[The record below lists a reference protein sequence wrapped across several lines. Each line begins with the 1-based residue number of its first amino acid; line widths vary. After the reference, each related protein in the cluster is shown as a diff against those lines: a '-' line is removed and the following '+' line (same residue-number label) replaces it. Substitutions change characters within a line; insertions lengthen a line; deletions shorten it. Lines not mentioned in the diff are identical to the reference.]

1 MLLKGNIICNKNS
14 VQLTGSVC
22 LAALL
27 DVLKT
32 HTMSRT
38 PVGVN
43 IRRQSTGPRQRESGM
58 SIKPSSHMSSA
69 VNDSLSNHHYVLHP
83 LFVGQWPLNDIYH
96 PALFSFQ
103 TNKKTFKKKYLSLVY
118 KIPRNLKCKLIL

>member
-1 MLLKGNIICNKNS
+1 MLLKGDIICNKNS

-27 DVLKT
+27 DVLKM

-43 IRRQSTGPRQRESGM
+43 IRRQSTGPRQREGGM
-58 SIKPSSHMSSA
+58 SIETSSHMSSA
-69 VNDSLSNHHYVLHP
+69 VNDSMSNHHY
-83 LFVGQWPLNDIYH
+83 
-96 PALFSFQ
+96 
-103 TNKKTFKKKYLSLVY
+103 
-118 KIPRNLKCKLIL
+118 ILLPFWSAKGHLT